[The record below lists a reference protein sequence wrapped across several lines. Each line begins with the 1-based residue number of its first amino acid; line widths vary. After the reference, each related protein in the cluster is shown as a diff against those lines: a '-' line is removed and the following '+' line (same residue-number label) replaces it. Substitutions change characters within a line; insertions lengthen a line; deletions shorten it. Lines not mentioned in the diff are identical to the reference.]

1 MNDLL
6 ALALVYLKL
15 SVLAFGGGIAVLP
28 EMQREVVGRQGW
40 LTEAQFR
47 DSFALGQLTP
57 GPGMLMVITAGYH
70 VAGVPGA
77 LVAAVAMFLPTSLMT
92 YAVGRS
98 WDRLRHAPWLQAVE
112 RGLGPV
118 TVGLLLGGA
127 YTLLRSAIDDP
138 VTGLIAATSTVVLL
152 RWRVSPMLLIACA
165 AVLGLIFLR

>member
-1 MNDLL
+1 MNDLI

-28 EMQREVVGRQGW
+28 EMQREVVERQGW

-77 LVAAVAMFLPTSLMT
+77 LVATVAMFLPTSLMT
-92 YAVGRS
+92 YAAGRS
-98 WDRLRHAPWLQAVE
+98 WDRLRHAPWLKALE
-112 RGLGPV
+112 NGLGPV

-127 YTLLRSAIDDP
+127 YTLLRSAVDDP
-138 VTGLIAATSTVVLL
+138 ITALIAGAATVVLL

-165 AVLGLIFLR
+165 AVAGIIFLR